1 VDFAKES
8 GFLQFR
14 DKEGKPPDISAF
26 AQFIPFDENGVVC
39 FQRKALGRCCHRT
52 TSPRSSIV

>member
-39 FQRKALGRCCHRT
+39 FQRKALGRCCH
-52 TSPRSSIV
+52 